1 MIYEITLRIRDG
13 AADPDPQ
20 GLKELLA
27 ADFEIFGN
35 VRILSV
41 RALPE
46 EGPRQMKIGGV

>member
-1 MIYEITLRIRDG
+1 MTYEITIRIRDT

-27 ADFEIFGN
+27 ADFEKYGN
-35 VRILSV
+35 VHILSV

-46 EGPRQMKIGGV
+46 DQPRQMKIGGL